1 MLKKDLYSHRSEIL
15 EICEKEGIKKL
26 MLFGST
32 AREESN
38 SISDIDFL
46 VEFKTNKSLFK
57 IIALKHKL
65 EDLLQ
70 NDVDLLTPD
79 SLSPYFKNDV
89 LKEAEIFY
97 EA

>member
-1 MLKKDLYSHRSEIL
+1 
-15 EICEKEGIKKL
+15 

-32 AREESN
+32 AREESS

-70 NDVDLLTPD
+70 NNVDLLTLD

-89 LKEAEIFY
+89 LEKAEVFY
-97 EA
+97 EI

>member
-1 MLKKDLYSHRSEIL
+1 M
-15 EICEKEGIKKL
+15 
-26 MLFGST
+26 
-32 AREESN
+32 
-38 SISDIDFL
+38 
-46 VEFKTNKSLFK
+46 EFKTNKSLFK

-89 LKEAEIFY
+89 LKEAEVFY

>member
-1 MLKKDLYSHRSEIL
+1 MLKKDLYSHKNEIL
-15 EICEKEGIKKL
+15 KICENEGIQKL
-26 MLFGST
+26 FLFGST
-32 AREESN
+32 SREESN
-38 SISDIDFL
+38 SKSDIDFL
-46 VEFKTNKSLFK
+46 VEFKTAKSLFK

-70 NDVDLLTPD
+70 NDVDILTPD
-79 SLSPYFKNDV
+79 SLSPYFKNNV